1 MEKKQTAVEWLQSRV
16 LYMASSSQKDD
27 LIKLFDQAKE
37 MENEQSKQK
46 QNDAYKKGFNDGIK
60 YERIRL

>member
-1 MEKKQTAVEWLQSRV
+1 MENKQTAVEWLVEVYSTQGKILST
-16 LYMASSSQKDD
+16 Q
-27 LIKLFDQAKE
+27 FDQALQ